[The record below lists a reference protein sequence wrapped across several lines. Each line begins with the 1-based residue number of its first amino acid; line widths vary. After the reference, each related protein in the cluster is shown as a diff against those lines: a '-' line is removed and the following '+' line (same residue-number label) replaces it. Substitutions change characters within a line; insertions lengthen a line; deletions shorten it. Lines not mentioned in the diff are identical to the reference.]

1 MDGVDLQRR
10 SLFLLRST
18 AHKLTELRRALRRNG
33 GGGAFRWP
41 PRTNRASR
49 APGTP
54 APASSR
60 ASAPVFLELIECA
73 LPAHAPQDGRPHLML
88 SHLSSYFSVS
98 GGLLKLAAGPARRPG
113 LIYCRSCLA
122 DETEMSRCSLAKHS
136 VLRGNQAH
144 NCSAATREGGGAPRR
159 GLHASISSVTAAP
172 EGAGQRTRPPVAIFR
187 FGTRS
192 FVSRF
197 FLDSTS
203 PATDDPRATS
213 AS

>member
-1 MDGVDLQRR
+1 MTNVSVSESRRYLHVDGVDLQRR

-136 VLRGNQAH
+136 VLRRL
-144 NCSAATREGGGAPRR
+144 TRPT
-159 GLHASISSVTAAP
+159 TAAQLR
-172 EGAGQRTRPPVAIFR
+172 GKVAER
-187 FGTRS
+187 
-192 FVSRF
+192 
-197 FLDSTS
+197 LDGVYTHL
-203 PATDDPRATS
+203 
-213 AS
+213 

>member
-1 MDGVDLQRR
+1 M
-10 SLFLLRST
+10 
-18 AHKLTELRRALRRNG
+18 RRNG
-33 GGGAFRWP
+33 GGGAFRWQ
-41 PRTNRASR
+41 PRTSRASR

-98 GGLLKLAAGPARRPG
+98 GGLLKLAAGPQRRPG

-136 VLRGNQAH
+136 VLRRLTRPTT
-144 NCSAATREGGGAPRR
+144 AAQLRGRSGGAPRR

-192 FVSRF
+192 FVFQF
-197 FLDSTS
+197 FLHSTS

-213 AS
+213 ASL